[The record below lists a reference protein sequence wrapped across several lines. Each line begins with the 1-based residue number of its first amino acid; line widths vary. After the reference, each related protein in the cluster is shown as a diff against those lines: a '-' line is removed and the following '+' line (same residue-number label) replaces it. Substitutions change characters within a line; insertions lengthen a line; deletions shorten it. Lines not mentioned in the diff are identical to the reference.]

1 MNSIGDMSD
10 FFNTKL
16 YKTLMKLLRKV
27 DLFKGDENTKGLRSS
42 DFDEIIQIMQIEK
55 FKEGQ
60 KVFNIKDYGD
70 KFFIILSGET

>member
-1 MNSIGDMSD
+1 MNPRTSVGMNSIGDMND

-55 FKEGQ
+55 YKEG
-60 KVFNIKDYGD
+60 
-70 KFFIILSGET
+70 